1 MKINYKRS
9 LKFLT
14 MFISAALIATVSAQV
29 YTYMYID
36 GTISIGAA
44 KLIWLEGT
52 DFPADGTINGANVAM
67 DLDVQPGAV
76 QNFTECLFLKN
87 QDSADHNLT
96 ISVTTAVSTD
106 TFEFYHIYIYENST
120 VSWTSVDTLDGTV
133 QNDQY
138 SSYTANTP
146 LIAGG
151 FYRMT
156 FEIKAKTGTSGTSN
170 FDMQVT
176 YE

>member
-1 MKINYKRS
+1 MKINYKKS

-29 YTYMYID
+29 YTYMYVD

-44 KLIWLEGT
+44 KMVWLGGA
-52 DFPADGTINGANVAM
+52 DFPADGTINGGTVTM
-67 DLDVQPGAV
+67 DLDVQPGAS
-76 QNFTECLFLKN
+76 QNFSECLFLKN
-87 QDSADHNLT
+87 QDAADHNLT
-96 ISVTTAVSTD
+96 LSVTTEVSTD
-106 TFEFYHIYIYENST
+106 TFEFYHIYIYKNST
-120 VSWTSVDTLDGTV
+120 GSWESVDTLDGTV
-133 QNDQY
+133 LNDQY

-156 FEIKAKTGTSGTSN
+156 FEVKAKTGTSGTSN